1 MNGAAGARLVA
12 AIRSLPVG
20 VIVVDEADRVV
31 EYNARAE
38 EFIAC
43 VGRPTLFVG
52 MTLEGAHSEPYRPG
66 MSAMME
72 RLREGREFP
81 SKTVCGGGRTFR
93 VSYNPLF
100 DDAGSYLGVAQV
112 IEFIEGEDG

>member
-1 MNGAAGARLVA
+1 MSGDAARLLA

-38 EFIAC
+38 EFISC
-43 VGRPTLFVG
+43 VARPTLFKG
-52 MTLEGAHSEPYRPG
+52 MTLHDAHSEPYRPG
-66 MSAMME
+66 MSAMMGK
-72 RLREGREFP
+72 LREGREFP
-81 SKTVCGGGRTFR
+81 TKTVQGGGRTFR

-100 DDAGSYLGVAQV
+100 DDVGSYLGVAQV
-112 IEFIEGEDG
+112 IEFVEREDG